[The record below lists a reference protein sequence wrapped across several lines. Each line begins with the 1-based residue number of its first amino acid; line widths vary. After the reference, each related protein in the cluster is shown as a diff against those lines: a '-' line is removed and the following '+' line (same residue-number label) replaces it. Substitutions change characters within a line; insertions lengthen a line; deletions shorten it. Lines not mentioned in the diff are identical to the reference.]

1 MTLSERFQLALQ
13 SHLGPLLTG
22 LFLLLCLL
30 GTLYW
35 FLIVRQRKRDLLAYH
50 YRAHYERALDL
61 AKELVFQ
68 GAHKAEFFGRQTL
81 VRLPQGDLG
90 LCLIPPPDLNNA
102 ETCNRF
108 RCFWRATHFQQLPLF
123 SQYTWKHDEQMLV
136 LVQDQLIDRKGKPY
150 LNLKHFITD
159 KRLLPIDREEI
170 LLEIARSLARL
181 HDLHAEFGG
190 YIYHGFLLPRSIV
203 IHLDSGNRISHLAIA
218 NTGLAF
224 ALGPQKIWEQLE
236 KLRLAKLPLERHG
249 SHELLEQMTHLAPEQ
264 KDPGRLHDVG
274 PACDFFAFGALA
286 ISLFTR
292 QRYTERSTVKWD
304 RLPEKWRPFV
314 EACLSD
320 NPRDRPQDF
329 LELEDWLTDP
339 ELALT
344 HQSSQGYA
352 PGKRSPTIIEEET
365 GPLSAMLER
374 LHNPPIPTQ
383 KDLQELL
390 HQAETAITGS
400 RWKAARKLL
409 EKALPIDGNHAP
421 THVKMAIVALELGD
435 EKKAE
440 RHYNLAKQLDPK
452 LAKQFRE
459 HLAFKM

>member
-1 MTLSERFQLALQ
+1 M
-13 SHLGPLLTG
+13 
-22 LFLLLCLL
+22 
-30 GTLYW
+30 
-35 FLIVRQRKRDLLAYH
+35 
-50 YRAHYERALDL
+50 
-61 AKELVFQ
+61 
-68 GAHKAEFFGRQTL
+68 
-81 VRLPQGDLG
+81 
-90 LCLIPPPDLNNA
+90 
-102 ETCNRF
+102 
-108 RCFWRATHFQQLPLF
+108 
-123 SQYTWKHDEQMLV
+123 
-136 LVQDQLIDRKGKPY
+136 
-150 LNLKHFITD
+150 
-159 KRLLPIDREEI
+159 
-170 LLEIARSLARL
+170 
-181 HDLHAEFGG
+181 
-190 YIYHGFLLPRSIV
+190 
-203 IHLDSGNRISHLAIA
+203 
-218 NTGLAF
+218 
-224 ALGPQKIWEQLE
+224 
-236 KLRLAKLPLERHG
+236 
-249 SHELLEQMTHLAPEQ
+249 
-264 KDPGRLHDVG
+264 
-274 PACDFFAFGALA
+274 
-286 ISLFTR
+286 
-292 QRYTERSTVKWD
+292 KWD